1 MRRCKAL
8 VAILPVAVF
17 CTFAV
22 AAQEEVVMVDG
33 VAGEG
38 YTLLIGD
45 RKQWDTAVDSVPISS
60 SSGYLSVEP
69 DVEAGELNAIWSG
82 KGEAQLF
89 LAHNEPQ
96 DYTEYLEQDAALVI
110 ILKVVS
116 PPKRKVTIRM
126 GCGYPCAANADITS
140 LLKALPGEEWLRVSF
155 DLKCFADSGL
165 NIGNVDTP
173 LLLTTTGKMAISI
186 TDVGIFPGVGTGATI
201 RCR

>member
-1 MRRCKAL
+1 MHCYKAL
-8 VAILPVAVF
+8 LVVLPVAVF
-17 CTFAV
+17 CMSAV

-45 RKQWDTAVDSVPISS
+45 RKQWDTVVDSVPISS
-60 SSGYLSVEP
+60 ASGFLSVEP
-69 DVEAGELNAIWSG
+69 DAGAGELNATWSG

-89 LAHNEPQ
+89 VAHNGPQ
-96 DYTEYLEQDAALVI
+96 DYTEYFEQDAALVI
-110 ILKVVS
+110 VLKVVS

-126 GCGYPCAANADITS
+126 GCGYPCAANADVTK
-140 LLKALPGEEWLRVSF
+140 LLKALPEEQWLRVSF
-155 DLKCFADSGL
+155 DLKCFVESGL
-165 NIGNVDTP
+165 NIRNVDTP

-201 RCR
+201 SCR